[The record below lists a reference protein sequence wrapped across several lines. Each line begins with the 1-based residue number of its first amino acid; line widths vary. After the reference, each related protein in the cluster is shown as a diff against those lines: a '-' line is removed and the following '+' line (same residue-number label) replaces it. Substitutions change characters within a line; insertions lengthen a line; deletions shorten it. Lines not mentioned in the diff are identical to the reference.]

1 MINPKQFALDLIR
14 RNPNISSNPNAQGMI
29 NVIQSGDEEQG
40 KRFAENLCATYGVS
54 KEQALEDARRF
65 FHI

>member
-14 RNPNISSNPNAQGMI
+14 RNPNISGNPNAQGMI

-54 KEQALEDARRF
+54 KEKALEDARRF

>member
-14 RNPNISSNPNAQGMI
+14 RNPNISGNPNAQGMI
-29 NVIQSGDEEQG
+29 DVIQSGDEEQG
-40 KRFAENLCATYGVS
+40 KRFAENLCATYGVT